1 VLQLRREQSGP
12 SCAPLRVLAQND
24 RQARAESPTIAAPTT
39 ARGEIAFPRRVFLSF
54 YPSPPS
60 PHPLSFVNIDY
71 SIGSLLRESIEIRRA
86 IVANANLCY
95 SVTNKVGIELS
106 QNETLLGITVAVRER
121 RGGRARIASG
131 EISRAGA

>member
-54 YPSPPS
+54 YPSPP
-60 PHPLSFVNIDY
+60 PPILSLSLI
-71 SIGSLLRESIEIRRA
+71 SITLSVPSCENRSRSDARSLRMRISVILLRIRLESSYRR
-86 IVANANLCY
+86 
-95 SVTNKVGIELS
+95 T
-106 QNETLLGITVAVRER
+106 R
-121 RGGRARIASG
+121 RC
-131 EISRAGA
+131 